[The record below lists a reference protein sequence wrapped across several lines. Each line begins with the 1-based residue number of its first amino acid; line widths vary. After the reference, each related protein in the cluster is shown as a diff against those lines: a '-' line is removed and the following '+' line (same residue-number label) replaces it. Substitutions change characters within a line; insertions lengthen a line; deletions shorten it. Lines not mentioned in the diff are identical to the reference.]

1 MHLASDSPSISLS
14 LSLNAAEIEPSHFE
28 SKAGKKKEIAARK
41 ISCINCSTS
50 NLEIHHQVSV
60 SQQLFSRSMKAVF
73 PIGYFPPISY
83 FAYLI
88 RNEVTIEAKE
98 HFVKQS
104 LRNRCAILG
113 ANGPLNLL
121 IPRAKSNQRLTI
133 EQVQVHEETD
143 WKTLHWR
150 SLEAAYRN
158 SPYFE
163 YYEDDFQVFFKKDY
177 THHFQ
182 LNLASIQLVCN
193 LLDIELKPEFTS
205 EYQINFDGLD
215 LRNAWNKQEYAEKN
229 PANSYPRYIQVFS
242 DRHEFA
248 QDLSILD
255 ILFCLG
261 PRTIDYLKELELTK

>member
-1 MHLASDSPSISLS
+1 MR
-14 LSLNAAEIEPSHFE
+14 
-28 SKAGKKKEIAARK
+28 KEVI
-41 ISCINCSTS
+41 
-50 NLEIHHQVSV
+50 LE
-60 SQQLFSRSMKAVF
+60 
-73 PIGYFPPISY
+73 
-83 FAYLI
+83 
-88 RNEVTIEAKE
+88 TKE

-104 LRNRCAILG
+104 LRNRCTILG

-121 IPRAKSNQRLTI
+121 IPRAKSKERLTI
-133 EQVQVHEETD
+133 EQVQVHDDAD

-163 YYEDDFQVFFKKDY
+163 YYEDDLQAFFKKEH

-182 LNLASIQLVCN
+182 LNLESIQLVCN
-193 LLDIELKPEFTS
+193 LLDIDFNPEFTL
-205 EYQINFDGLD
+205 EHQADFEELD
-215 LRNAWNKQEYAEKN
+215 LRSTWNKQEYAEKN